1 VHDPLHH
8 HPPSSSS
15 VSDTVSLSTSAE
27 TTRFNFL
34 TDIARNPKLVKAAR
48 AEANGLFS
56 SSPIKN
62 SPQKHSSSST
72 DNNNTHAEELPLHE
86 YVMHQAEIDRQNACV
101 KLVDEDAVKE
111 SEINAGLSQI
121 LLQKLS
127 SSRQAC
133 ERLLAALTGIV
144 SAELAYSKALL
155 AVSNI
160 NLVGNCDGITIRNAM
175 HELSALP
182 GALGEERGALGQQL
196 QQSLAPLHTLLQSLR
211 RASEEVIH
219 ATSKSQV
226 LVDSSR
232 KALRSALAIHGEAC
246 RAFDEAITSTAT
258 ATSTS
263 PTTPSSALVVL
274 QVEKDPW
281 LTEGRMVSE
290 QVGLHRAQ
298 RNQRSYLDAAFQRVA
313 ALERLRVSCVKQ
325 VMKTVLDA
333 YESCSFGGT
342 GYTSNNNNNN
352 NNNSISASSIIPG
365 LRMLQIAM
373 DCDGDM
379 DGFTQIAAQSCAS
392 ADALSARQAE
402 TLEILYRDWTTSPEI
417 LKQGIMDIYVE
428 NYNYNNGG
436 GGGGRGRGMWQ
447 PVRCIL
453 TRAGVLHWAKPT
465 LVSDQEG
472 KLLGSSD
479 SDNDNNNGEG
489 AFNRR
494 NSGTASSAVGGGVV
508 QGSMSLARASFD
520 AGEAPIFR
528 LVETSGGFFG
538 GKSTKVT
545 LRAPSTEECMQWA
558 IDLREVI
565 AAAK

>member
-1 VHDPLHH
+1 
-8 HPPSSSS
+8 
-15 VSDTVSLSTSAE
+15 
-27 TTRFNFL
+27 
-34 TDIARNPKLVKAAR
+34 
-48 AEANGLFS
+48 
-56 SSPIKN
+56 
-62 SPQKHSSSST
+62 
-72 DNNNTHAEELPLHE
+72 
-86 YVMHQAEIDRQNACV
+86 MHQAEIDRQNACV
-101 KLVDEDAVKE
+101 KLVDEDTAKE

-133 ERLLAALTGIV
+133 ERLLAALTGIA

-155 AVSNI
+155 AASKVS
-160 NLVGNCDGITIRNAM
+160 LVGNCDGITIRNAM

-182 GALGEERGALGQQL
+182 SAIGEERGALGQQL
-196 QQSLAPLHTLLQSLR
+196 QQSLVPLHMLLQSLR

-219 ATSKSQV
+219 ATSKAQG
-226 LVDSSR
+226 LVESSR
-232 KALRSALAIHGEAC
+232 RALRVAMAIHGEAC

-258 ATSTS
+258 TST
-263 PTTPSSALVVL
+263 TTSPSSVVVL
-274 QVEKDPW
+274 SQVDKDPW
-281 LTEGRMVSE
+281 LTEGRMVSI

-298 RNQRSYLDAAFQRVA
+298 RNQRSYLAAAFQRVA
-313 ALERLRVSCVKQ
+313 ALERSRVSCVKK

-333 YESCSFGGT
+333 YEACSFGGT
-342 GYTSNNNNNN
+342 NSTSM
-352 NNNSISASSIIPG
+352 SASSIIPG

-379 DGFTQIAAQSCAS
+379 DGFTQISAQSCAS

-402 TLEILYRDWTTSPEI
+402 ALGILYRDWTTSPEI
-417 LKQGIMDIYVE
+417 LKQGHMEIYVE
-428 NYNYNNGG
+428 NINNYYYY
-436 GGGGRGRGMWQ
+436 GGGRGKWQ

-465 LVSDQEG
+465 LVSDQEDR
-472 KLLGSSD
+472 LRSSENY
-479 SDNDNNNGEG
+479 DNDDTNINKSGEG
-489 AFNRR
+489 D
-494 NSGTASSAVGGGVV
+494 SSRTNTTRTSSGGGVV